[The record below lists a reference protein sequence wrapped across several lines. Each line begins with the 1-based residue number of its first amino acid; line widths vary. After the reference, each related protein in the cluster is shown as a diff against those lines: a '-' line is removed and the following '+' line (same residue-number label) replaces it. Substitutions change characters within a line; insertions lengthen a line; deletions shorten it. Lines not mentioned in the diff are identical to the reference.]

1 MGHLIPSEL
10 ACLRLAELQGGLGAS
25 GPDYCGSELS
35 EWGRWLSDHRMLS
48 TQVTRENYWMALHFH
63 FYHGLSVP

>member
-10 ACLRLAELQGGLGAS
+10 ACLSLAELQGGLGAS
-25 GPDYCGSELS
+25 GPDYCGSE
-35 EWGRWLSDHRMLS
+35 LSDHRMLS